1 MLRFSE
7 FIKESNTE
15 NFVLTNSEFYKYKKF
30 INKLLKSTYPE
41 RAVNISENTEEVNIY
56 KAFKYEKD
64 EIPGREYSVLGKVNT
79 NKLLIS
85 RIWEKFK
92 INDYRHLENLV
103 RKLKFDLFDE
113 EGKFFKS
120 NSGTFSVWDTI
131 RYTEMI
137 GEKNEDEV
145 CKFIK
150 EWYGNESN
158 PIREVTSSY
167 KDMILGIDITFKIGG
182 RDRTCQ
188 VKPLKSSDFRERGFI
203 TVESSGV
210 IKKYNTDFI
219 AFINSSRCLFFVNRG
234 GTYYE
239 QTMRLPYQNLVHNGY
254 IKKSS

>member
-15 NFVLTNSEFYKYKKF
+15 DFVLSDSEFKKYKIF
-30 INKLLKSTYPE
+30 INELLEKTYPGA
-41 RAVNISENTEEVNIY
+41 AVNISDISGKKLIVYEAY
-56 KAFKYEKD
+56 GYEKK
-64 EIPGREYSVLGKVNT
+64 EMPGRKYSVIGKVNS

-120 NSGTFSVWDTI
+120 KPGKFSVWDTI
-131 RYTEMI
+131 RYTEKK
-137 GEKNEDEV
+137 GEENEDEV

-210 IKKYNTDFI
+210 MKKYNTDFI
-219 AFINSSRCLFFVNRG
+219 AFINSSRCLFFLNRG

-239 QTMRLPYQNLVHNGY
+239 QTMRLPYQNLIHSGY
-254 IKKSS
+254 R